1 SYPIALAGRVP
12 TNVSSINGAIEPGDA
27 LAPSTI
33 PGVAVKATK
42 PGPIIGLALE
52 AFAGQNVGKIEVFV
66 NPTWWGGSS
75 VATSV
80 ATGPTQSKNGFAEV
94 TVGKTRVHVDLT
106 TFTRYPHLQITPYSQ
121 MEQGWWIDE
130 VNARGFDIVL
140 GGVIGHNARFSW
152 TAIET
157 PDDTQIALSSGRTF
171 SLDPISGQIQFPPG
185 VGDQDPPALPRE
197 ETALPTDST
206 ETLEDT
212 ATTTESTTPSST
224 PESSSTTESVIS
236 EDVETTTES
245 IEVSAAQEEVTDS
258 VPIQETTS
266 TTTQ

>member
-1 SYPIALAGRVP
+1 
-12 TNVSSINGAIEPGDA
+12 
-27 LAPSTI
+27 
-33 PGVAVKATK
+33 
-42 PGPIIGLALE
+42 
-52 AFAGQNVGKIEVFV
+52 
-66 NPTWWGGSS
+66 
-75 VATSV
+75 
-80 ATGPTQSKNGFAEV
+80 
-94 TVGKTRVHVDLT
+94 
-106 TFTRYPHLQITPYSQ
+106 

-185 VGDQDPPALPRE
+185 VGDQDPPALPHE

-212 ATTTESTTPSST
+212 ATTTESTIPSST
-224 PESSSTTESVIS
+224 PESFSTTESVIS
-236 EDVETTTES
+236 EDVETTAES
-245 IEVSAAQEEVTDS
+245 IEVPAAQEEVTEI